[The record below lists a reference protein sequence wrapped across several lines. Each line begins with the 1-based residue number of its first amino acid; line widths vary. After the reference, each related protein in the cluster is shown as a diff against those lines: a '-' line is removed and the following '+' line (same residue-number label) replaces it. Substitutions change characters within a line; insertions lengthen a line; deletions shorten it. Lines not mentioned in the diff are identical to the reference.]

1 MESKPVIILGG
12 GLWGSLLA
20 YRLCQTHPHL
30 DFKIYSTSLETNR
43 HSFFFREKELNRSS
57 LKWLSPFI
65 THAWKDH
72 KVVFEKNDRLFS
84 SSYCAI
90 PASEFENKIKVVVP
104 HEKIQEIRNFDMEK
118 LLEEGSFVIDTRDS
132 SAHKVKCIRQTVS
145 MKIELASPHGLIHP
159 ITMDANIRQMD
170 LFRYMQYLPI
180 DEYTLLVNDTR
191 YSKERDHNKIAR
203 EEELL
208 WEVRKRW
215 NIRGVLEQEFATVI
229 MPSLR
234 SHTHSAGKVIN
245 LAGIVN
251 PVTGDELPEAVNL
264 IDKMIETSFRYGE
277 LKEIIKEHKIQ
288 RNKGRGFSKI
298 LSKMLYHA
306 PNPTQRMQLLQYLY
320 ALPESTVDKLHKG
333 QIGMLE
339 ITKAV
344 LGHPPFPL
352 MRAVP
357 HII

>member
-30 DFKIYSTSLETNR
+30 DFKIYTQNKEANK
-43 HSFFFREKELNRSS
+43 HSYFFREKELNRPS

-72 KVVFEKNDRLFS
+72 KVLFENKDRLFS

-90 PASEFENKIKVVVP
+90 PASEFEKRTMAVVP
-104 HEKIQEIRNFDMEK
+104 HEKFHVIKEVDMEK

-145 MKIELASPHGLIHP
+145 MKIELYSPHGLIHP
-159 ITMDANIRQMD
+159 VTMDTNVSQKD
-170 LFRYMQYLPI
+170 LFRHMQYLPI
-180 DEYTLLVNDTR
+180 DGYTLMVNDVR
-191 YSKERDHNKIAR
+191 YSKERDENLVAR

-215 NIRGVLEQEFATVI
+215 SIRGVIERESSTVI

-234 SHTHSAGKVIN
+234 SRSLQSGRVIN

-264 IDKMIETSFRYGE
+264 IDKMIETSFRFGE
-277 LKEIIKEHKIQ
+277 LKEIIREHKTQ

-320 ALPESTVDKLHKG
+320 NLPESTVDKLHKG

-339 ITKAV
+339 ITKTV
-344 LGHPPFPL
+344 IGHPPFPL
-352 MRAVP
+352 VRAVP
-357 HII
+357 NII